1 MFANVI
7 VLVAVVVIAVAPLA
21 MFMSFCDWAH
31 DNHRVPFFVKWWTK
45 KSRNK
50 ARRNIFE
57 ARVAARRN

>member
-7 VLVAVVVIAVAPLA
+7 VLLAVVVIAVAPLA

-50 ARRNIFE
+50 ARRN
-57 ARVAARRN
+57 